1 MPNEEL
7 PNEELPAVLEEK
19 NGRSFKEL
27 LLYKIDRT
35 LAIAGLV
42 AIGLAVCFTK
52 VEDPSTQIAI
62 AVIGALGVY
71 IGGRG
76 KQEGGTK

>member
-1 MPNEEL
+1 MANEVEL
-7 PNEELPAVLEEK
+7 PVVEDVP
-19 NGRSFKEL
+19 NGQRSFKEL

-71 IGGRG
+71 IGGRS
-76 KQEGGTK
+76 KPEGGAK